1 MTPHWWTDVEHD
13 VLGVL
18 RDNGA
23 MAPCDVASRIG
34 VSEDAA
40 TSLLSMLA
48 REGKVRIR
56 LVESAE
62 TRDVVPAPAPPV
74 EGRAAA
80 PKPAGPA
87 RRRPPGRK
95 PSGA

>member
-1 MTPHWWTDVEHD
+1 MTPHWWTDVDHD
-13 VLGVL
+13 VLSVL

-23 MAPCDVASRIG
+23 MAPGDVASRIG

-56 LVESAE
+56 LVECAE
-62 TRDVVPAPAPPV
+62 TRPAGGKPAGPV
-74 EGRAAA
+74 ETGGAA
-80 PKPAGPA
+80 PKPASPA
-87 RRRPPGRK
+87 RRRPAARK
-95 PSGA
+95 PHAG